1 MTDRGQIIHP
11 EKKTQYHSAVLKW
24 VKISLISFGL
34 VALLGVIMRIKIG
47 WSFPWLDQKQL
58 LHAHSHFAFAGWI
71 TQTLLLLIATRMWP
85 GQPEVA
91 QRKMHRILLYNWI
104 CAIGMLISFA
114 MQGYGAVSISFSTL
128 SIVVFAWAAVYLFQ
142 WMRQSTPHPA
152 FAWLRAALWYGLLST
167 LGTAALS
174 YMMASHQITQHGY
187 LAAVYWY
194 LHFQYNGWFFLG
206 GMVLFSWWLSDLP
219 NTPPLPATARRL
231 LIWSCLPAF
240 GLSVLWMDLPLP
252 VYLLVVLA
260 GLAQVIGW
268 TMLLIH
274 LFRHRFFQQ
283 LLHQKLLKLLFWC
296 LAFAISIKLLLQLAS
311 VIPAMSQL
319 AFGFRPIVV
328 AYLHLVLL
336 AIISLF
342 LVTYL
347 YGKQLL
353 GPHKRVP
360 AALLLLV
367 AGIGTNELTLGIQ
380 GIASLQYISVPFTKE
395 ALLLASIMMF
405 SAIVWLLIIQCR
417 KSSLTQPDL

>member
-1 MTDRGQIIHP
+1 MADWSQIVHPNKHAEYKTD
-11 EKKTQYHSAVLKW
+11 VLKW
-24 VKISLISFGL
+24 VKLSLISFGL

-71 TQTLLLLIATRMWP
+71 TQTLLLLIATRVWP
-85 GQPEVA
+85 GQQEAA
-91 QRKMHRILLYNWI
+91 QRKMRRILLYNWI

-114 MQGYGAVSISFSTL
+114 MQGYAAVSISFSTL
-128 SIVVFAWAAVYLFQ
+128 SIVVFAWAAVYLFR

-174 YMMASHQITQHGY
+174 YMMASHQITQHSY

-206 GMVLFSWWLSDLP
+206 GMALFSWWLSDL
-219 NTPPLPATARRL
+219 NAIPPLPALARQL
-231 LIWSCLPAF
+231 LVWSCLPAF
-240 GLSVLWMDLPLP
+240 GLSVLWMNLPLP

-268 TMLLIH
+268 TMLLMH
-274 LFRHRFFQQ
+274 LFKHRFFQQ
-283 LLHQKLLKLLFWC
+283 LPTQKILKLLFWC
-296 LAFAISIKLLLQLAS
+296 LAFAISVKLLLQLAS
-311 VIPAMSQL
+311 VIPAMSKL

-336 AIISLF
+336 AITSLF
-342 LVTYL
+342 LMTYL
-347 YGKQLL
+347 YGKHLL
-353 GPHKRVP
+353 CQHKRVP
-360 AALLLLV
+360 AALLLLL

-380 GIASLQYISVPFTKE
+380 GIASLQYIAIPFTKE
-395 ALLLASIMMF
+395 ALLLASIMMLT
-405 SAIVWLLIIQCR
+405 AIVWLIIIQCQ
-417 KSSLTQPDL
+417 KSSPPQPDL